1 MYYGD
6 IDECLTIGLAR
17 LPYEYQKAM
26 GNTKVEAFSAGADAN
41 HRITYARAV
50 PQWKQW
56 FDELQI
62 KK

>member
-17 LPYEYQKAM
+17 LPMDYQKAL
-26 GNTKVEAFSAGADAN
+26 GNNKVEAYSTGTDAN
-41 HRITYARAV
+41 HRITYARAT
-50 PQWKQW
+50 PEWKTW
-56 FDELQI
+56 FDSMQ